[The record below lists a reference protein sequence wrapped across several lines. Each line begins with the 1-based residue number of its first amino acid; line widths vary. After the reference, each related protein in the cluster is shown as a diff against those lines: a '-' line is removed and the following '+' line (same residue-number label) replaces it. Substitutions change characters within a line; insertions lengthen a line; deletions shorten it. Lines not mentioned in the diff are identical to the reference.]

1 MSIKLLNKILL
12 IVLVLLIINTLIPL
26 KVNAISDMFSAADDF
41 LSKGESPKT
50 VIDEEKLIST
60 SSTIYKWL
68 MIIAICVVVI
78 IGAILGVL
86 FITGSIEGKAKIQEA
101 FAPYII
107 GCLIVFGSFFI
118 WKTLVNVGNDL
129 EGDTIDAV
137 SSPVKTTP
145 GICSIC
151 STQLTDN
158 YLGDLGTQESLTKNC
173 PKCGKD
179 VTVKPYGM

>member
-26 KVNAISDMFSAADDF
+26 KVDAISDMFSAADDF
-41 LSKGESPKT
+41 LSKGESPKD
-50 VIDEEKLIST
+50 VIDEGKLIST

-68 MIIAICVVVI
+68 MIIAICVAVI
-78 IGAILGVL
+78 IGAILGVQ

-129 EGDTIDAV
+129 EGDTMDAATRTGLTTIKIDEGTVDV
-137 SSPVKTTP
+137 SELSDDELRALWSHNHIDTEIANK
-145 GICSIC
+145 IKRFS
-151 STQLTDN
+151 
-158 YLGDLGTQESLTKNC
+158 K
-173 PKCGKD
+173 
-179 VTVKPYGM
+179 